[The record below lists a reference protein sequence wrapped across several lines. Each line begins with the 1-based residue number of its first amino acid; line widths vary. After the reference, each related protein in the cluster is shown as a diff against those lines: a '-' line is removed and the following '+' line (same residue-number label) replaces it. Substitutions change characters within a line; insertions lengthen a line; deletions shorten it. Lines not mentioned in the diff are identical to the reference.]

1 MRLTVRLDKD
11 VYTVAL
17 ALARSEQIS
26 VAEAINRLVR
36 RGVER
41 RSSAALGKRRK
52 NAGVGFPTSAGK
64 RLITSR
70 DVERVD
76 AEDDKMFEGGQ

>member
-17 ALARSEQIS
+17 VLARSEQIS

-36 RGVER
+36 RGLEQ
-41 RSSAALGKRRK
+41 RSSAALGQRRK
-52 NAGVGFPTSAGK
+52 NAAIGFPTSAGK
-64 RLITSR
+64 RLITSQ

-76 AEDDKMFEGGQ
+76 REDDEKFEGR

>member
-1 MRLTVRLDKD
+1 MRLTVRLDED

-41 RSSAALGKRRK
+41 RSSALGKPPK
-52 NAGVGFPTSAGK
+52 NSATGFPTSAGK
-64 RLITSR
+64 RLITSQ
-70 DVERVD
+70 DVEQVD
-76 AEDDKMFEGGQ
+76 AVFETGQ